1 MLNHVTRREFLAVAG
16 TASIA
21 RAQTAR
27 RPNIVFIMADDL
39 GYGDLGCYGQKKIR
53 TPNIDRLAAE
63 GLKFT
68 QAYAG
73 CTVCAPSRSVLM
85 TGFHMGHTSVR
96 SNPGGVPLID
106 SDFTVAEML
115 KQAGYAT
122 GGFGKWGLGDAGTTG
137 APEKQGFDEFFG
149 YLNQV
154 HAHYF
159 YPEFLYQNG
168 RRFPLEGNDNGRRTY
183 SHDVIASKALD
194 FIERNRSRPFF
205 CYVPF
210 TIPHLELLVPEDSI
224 AEYRGKFE
232 ERPYKDPRDHYAAQ
246 PESRAAYAGM
256 ITHMDRDV
264 GRITSLLTR
273 LGIDDNTI
281 VVFTSDNG
289 AASPLWRDDY
299 FNSTGGLR
307 GHKQN
312 LYEGGIRVPM
322 VARWKGRI
330 GAGKVSDHPW
340 AFWDFM
346 PTAAE
351 LAGVQAP
358 DGIDG
363 ISVAPALLGH
373 GKQRIHEFLYWE
385 MPRYNNQKREF
396 LREVPMQ
403 AVRTGDWKAVRPKP
417 DGPLELYNLKT
428 DPGESNDVSSTNPKM
443 VARIESYL
451 KTARTDPRPQQDPEQ
466 DFRKRAPLR

>member
-1 MLNHVTRREFLAVAG
+1 
-16 TASIA
+16 
-21 RAQTAR
+21 
-27 RPNIVFIMADDL
+27 
-39 GYGDLGCYGQKKIR
+39 
-53 TPNIDRLAAE
+53 
-63 GLKFT
+63 
-68 QAYAG
+68 
-73 CTVCAPSRSVLM
+73 
-85 TGFHMGHTSVR
+85 
-96 SNPGGVPLID
+96 
-106 SDFTVAEML
+106 
-115 KQAGYAT
+115 
-122 GGFGKWGLGDAGTTG
+122 
-137 APEKQGFDEFFG
+137 
-149 YLNQV
+149 
-154 HAHYF
+154 
-159 YPEFLYQNG
+159 
-168 RRFPLEGNDNGRRTY
+168 
-183 SHDVIASKALD
+183 
-194 FIERNRSRPFF
+194 
-205 CYVPF
+205 VPF

-256 ITHMDRDV
+256 ITRMDRDV

>member
-1 MLNHVTRREFLAVAG
+1 
-16 TASIA
+16 
-21 RAQTAR
+21 
-27 RPNIVFIMADDL
+27 
-39 GYGDLGCYGQKKIR
+39 
-53 TPNIDRLAAE
+53 
-63 GLKFT
+63 
-68 QAYAG
+68 
-73 CTVCAPSRSVLM
+73 
-85 TGFHMGHTSVR
+85 
-96 SNPGGVPLID
+96 LID

-194 FIERNRSRPFF
+194 FIERYRSRPVF

-256 ITHMDRDV
+256 ITRMDRDV

-451 KTARTDPRPQQDPEQ
+451 KTARTDPRPQQDTEQ

>member
-1 MLNHVTRREFLAVAG
+1 MLNHVTRREFLAAAG

-21 RAQTAR
+21 RAQAGR

-39 GYGDLGCYGQKKIR
+39 GYGDLGCYGPKKIR

-115 KQAGYAT
+115 KKAGYAT

-168 RRFPLEGNDNGRRTY
+168 RRFPLEGNDKGRRTY

-194 FIERNRSRPFF
+194 FIERNRSHPFF

-256 ITHMDRDV
+256 ITRMDRDV

-281 VVFTSDNG
+281 VFFTSDNG

-363 ISVAPALLGH
+363 LSVVPTLLGQ
-373 GKQRIHEFLYWE
+373 GRQRIHDFLYWE
-385 MPRYNNQKREF
+385 IPRYNSQKREF

-428 DPGESNDVSSTNPKM
+428 DPGESKDVSSANPKM
-443 VARIESYL
+443 IARIEKYL
-451 KTARTDPRPQQDPEQ
+451 KTARTEPRPQQDPEQ
-466 DFRKRAPLR
+466 DFRKQNSPR